1 MVTAAQL
8 KDWKTEWLAL
18 VPQNL
23 GKALKAVDER
33 LPADSPKATVLI
45 QLQAQLNSANRDKLM
60 GTRSS
65 ADLELAYNQIRAKLL
80 EFIDGLEVE
89 DFHPVLGTS
98 FTPTARRGT
107 LLHKIPGQMQVGK
120 EEECI
125 IRLAYD
131 RAVIAD
137 NLELTEDVEVKE
149 VTISEVMEAEL
160 IDPSFE
166 PAFAIRSF
174 NDERQ
179 FLQQGEYTEW
189 RFYVRPLRAGTF
201 DLLLKLTVIEEIDG
215 QKERRNITWEEKV
228 QIVTEQVEA
237 PAAEFHNSG
246 LSLSFSSAEES
257 RSGGTRSIDGDSTGS
272 GPPRIDEDWE
282 TLQPTTLMKDEVSPT
297 PQPAPTPA
305 APKNK
310 KTSRVRRLSVAAM
323 IVMAVGLGTWVLVGP
338 MGSSTIDIETE
349 SREPVD
355 AVEEKP
361 PPVLP
366 PPSNEAERAWEEA
379 QADGSDKALRQF
391 IERYPNS
398 PYAEE
403 AKRMLE
409 E

>member
-8 KDWKTEWLAL
+8 EDWKAEWLAL

-89 DFHPVLGTS
+89 DFHPVQEKG

-160 IDPSFE
+160 IDPNFE

-228 QIVTEQVEA
+228 QIVTEQVDA
-237 PAAEFHNSG
+237 PVAEFHTSG
-246 LSLSFSSAEES
+246 LSLAFSAVEGS

-272 GPPRIDEDWE
+272 EAPRIDEDWE
-282 TLQPTTLMKDEVSPT
+282 TIQPTTLMKDEVLPP

-305 APKNK
+305 APK
-310 KTSRVRRLSVAAM
+310 KTNWVRRLSVAAM

-338 MGSSTIDIETE
+338 MGSSAPEIET
-349 SREPVD
+349 REPLEE
-355 AVEEKP
+355 VEEP
-361 PPVLP
+361 SPVLP
-366 PPSNEAERAWEEA
+366 PTSREADRAWEEA
-379 QADGSDKALRQF
+379 QADGSDEALRQF
-391 IERYPNS
+391 IERYPDS

>member
-23 GKALKAVDER
+23 GKALKALDER
-33 LPADSPKATVLI
+33 LPADSPKANVLI

-65 ADLELAYNQIRAKLL
+65 ADLELAYNQVRAKLL

-89 DFHPVLGTS
+89 DFHPALGQS

-107 LLHKIPGQMQVGK
+107 LLHKIPGQMQVDK

-131 RAVIAD
+131 RAVVAD

-160 IDPSFE
+160 IDPNFE

-189 RFYVRPLRAGTF
+189 RFYVRPLRAGSF

-228 QIVTEQVEA
+228 QIVTEQMEA
-237 PAAEFHNSG
+237 PAAEFHSSG
-246 LSLSFSSAEES
+246 LSLAFSAAEES

-272 GPPRIDEDWE
+272 EPSRIDEDWE
-282 TLQPTTLMKDEVSPT
+282 TLQPTTLMKDKVSPP
-297 PQPAPTPA
+297 PQPAPTPS
-305 APKNK
+305 APK
-310 KTSRVRRLSVAAM
+310 KTNWVRRLSVAAM
-323 IVMAVGLGTWVLVGP
+323 IVMAVGVGTWVLVEP
-338 MGSSTIDIETE
+338 MGGFAPETE
-349 SREPVD
+349 TRKPTEG
-355 AVEEKP
+355 VEEP
-361 PPVLP
+361 SPVLP

-379 QADGSDKALRQF
+379 QADGSDEALRQF
-391 IERYPNS
+391 IERYPDS
-398 PYAEE
+398 PYAAK